1 MLVKGNED
9 SVYGV
14 VEFLKVAGLL
24 RGVRESLIYTRGN
37 NEITSI
43 FLQHLHFHVFMQN
56 VYSIVFLMI
65 PIFFYCFCI
74 SLYLRA
80 SVK

>member
-24 RGVRESLIYTRGN
+24 RGVRESLTYTRGN

-56 VYSIVFLMI
+56 VYSIVFFNDSY
-65 PIFFYCFCI
+65 IFFTVSAFLFI
-74 SLYLRA
+74 
-80 SVK
+80 

>member
-9 SVYGV
+9 AGYEV
-14 VEFLKVAGLL
+14 VELLKGAGLL

-43 FLQHLHFHVFMQN
+43 FLQHLHFHVSLQN
-56 VYSIVFLMI
+56 VHSSLFLII
-65 PIFFYCFCI
+65 PLLLTVSAFLLI
-74 SLYLRA
+74 
-80 SVK
+80 